1 MRHTH
6 THTHTPGREIMR
18 RKGEMAETKGI
29 GEGGGGGGGR
39 GGDKGLTHLSLSD
52 CTHTHTHELLKYTTI
67 QPVTDSPTTLVEQC
81 QPFT

>member
-29 GEGGGGGGGR
+29 GEGGGGGGG
-39 GGDKGLTHLSLSD
+39 GGGGWGGR
-52 CTHTHTHELLKYTTI
+52 
-67 QPVTDSPTTLVEQC
+67 
-81 QPFT
+81 